1 MCCFSGIADLSSEG
15 KSATSSMPSEVG
27 ERHSDRQSSSKSLD
41 DDAEGEEDEEQV
53 GPTNWPPE
61 ESTQTSPSPNSVRG
75 PRPSF

>member
-41 DDAEGEEDEEQV
+41 DDAEGDEDEEQV
-53 GPTNWPPE
+53 GPTNWPP
-61 ESTQTSPSPNSVRG
+61 R
-75 PRPSF
+75 RWLDDL